1 MFLYDNND
9 MKIAF
14 IGGGYSSIVSSIL
27 LKRKYHD
34 LDIFIFEANAIIL
47 KKLKA
52 TGNGRCNI
60 NNLSD
65 ALGNYNND
73 KVSIL
78 LNNYPLDKQLE
89 ALESLNIITT
99 SLDNGCI
106 YPFSMSSDN
115 VCRILINNINQLNI
129 NVKYNTLIKDYYFK
143 DNNIILID
151 INNNKYIFDK
161 VVFANGSIASP
172 NLGCNYSLLDI
183 FKNHGYKVNDFTSGL
198 CPIKV
203 KENVKSLFGVRF
215 KCNVK
220 ILLENKILFNEN
232 GEVVFKKDGISGIV
246 IFNASVK
253 TFNTDKPYKI
263 VLDIINQDITSDRLF
278 NMYKLG
284 SDPLYS
290 LINNKLITYIYNLL
304 KIKDINKITKKDCQ
318 NIIDTLHH
326 LTFTYNGKYPFN
338 EAQICLGGVDIE
350 NINLNNMSSKI
361 ENNVYFIGEILSIK
375 GVSGGFNLKFA
386 LISAL
391 ELVNNFKIR

>member
-65 ALGNYNND
+65 ALDNYNNN

-78 LNNYPLDKQLE
+78 LNNYPLNKQLE

-115 VCRILINNINQLNI
+115 VCHILINNINQLNI

-263 VLDIINQDITSDRLF
+263 VLDIINKDITSDRLF

-304 KIKDINKITKKDCQ
+304 KIKDINKITKIDSQ

-338 EAQICLGGVDIE
+338 DAQICLGGVDIE
-350 NINLNNMSSKI
+350 NINLNNMSSNI

-391 ELVNNFKIR
+391 ELVNNFKVR

>member
-1 MFLYDNND
+1 

-65 ALGNYNND
+65 ALDNYNND

-78 LNNYPLDKQLE
+78 LNNYPLNKQLE

-290 LINNKLITYIYNLL
+290 LINNKLITYVYNLL
-304 KIKDINKITKKDCQ
+304 KIKDISKITKKDCQ
-318 NIIDTLHH
+318 NIIDTLHN
-326 LTFTYNGKYPFN
+326 LTFTYNGKHPFN
-338 EAQICLGGVDIE
+338 DAQICLGGVDIE

-391 ELVNNFKIR
+391 ELANNFKIR

>member
-65 ALGNYNND
+65 ALDNYNNN

-78 LNNYPLDKQLE
+78 LNNYPLNKQLE

-115 VCRILINNINQLNI
+115 VCHILINNINQLNI

-263 VLDIINQDITSDRLF
+263 VLDIINKDITSDRLF

-304 KIKDINKITKKDCQ
+304 KIKDINKITKIDSQ

-338 EAQICLGGVDIE
+338 DAQICLGGVDIE

-391 ELVNNFKIR
+391 ELVNNFKVR

>member
-65 ALGNYNND
+65 ALDNYNNN

-78 LNNYPLDKQLE
+78 LNNYPLNKQLE

-106 YPFSMSSDN
+106 YPFSMSSEN
-115 VCRILINNINQLNI
+115 VCRLLINQINQLNI

-263 VLDIINQDITSDRLF
+263 VLDIINKDITSDRLF

-318 NIIDTLHH
+318 NIIDTLHN

-338 EAQICLGGVDIE
+338 DAQICLGGVDIE

>member
-27 LKRKYHD
+27 LKRKYRD

-65 ALGNYNND
+65 ALDNYNND

-78 LNNYPLDKQLE
+78 LNNYPLNKQLE
-89 ALESLNIITT
+89 TLESLNIITT

-115 VCRILINNINQLNI
+115 VCRILINHINQLNI

-220 ILLENKILFNEN
+220 ILLDNKILFNEN
-232 GEVVFKKDGISGIV
+232 GEIVFKKDGISGIV

-263 VLDIINQDITSDRLF
+263 VLDIINKDITSDRLF

-290 LINNKLITYIYNLL
+290 LINNKLITNIYNLL
-304 KIKDINKITKKDCQ
+304 KIKDISKITKKDCQ
-318 NIIDTLHH
+318 NIIDTLHN

-338 EAQICLGGVDIE
+338 DAQICLGGVDIE